1 MGVSP
6 RRPPFRGPGGR
17 PRARPCAQPVHPH
30 EGQGLGHQFPKPAL
44 LLHPWPPALSP
55 PGLVSS
61 SLVGKTQWQLC
72 RPQGLMSKLAME
84 LRAWDH
90 VPAPPS
96 PSAGDVMR
104 RPSPAGA
111 FPRQLLPSAGRAGGS
126 RKVPR
131 GTRKGRIW
139 ERLLSSVKSVKPLR
153 WTGPTRGWPHAH
165 APWSPGRRP
174 GSASGDRSFW
184 PSEPCP

>member
-17 PRARPCAQPVHPH
+17 PGARPCAQPVHPH
-30 EGQGLGHQFPKPAL
+30 EGQGLGHQFPKPTL
-44 LLHPWPPALSP
+44 LLHPWAPALSP

-72 RPQGLMSKLAME
+72 QPQGLMSKLAME

-96 PSAGDVMR
+96 PSAGDVMTETQPGWR
-104 RPSPAGA
+104 
-111 FPRQLLPSAGRAGGS
+111 
-126 RKVPR
+126 
-131 GTRKGRIW
+131 
-139 ERLLSSVKSVKPLR
+139 LSSAAAALC
-153 WTGPTRGWPHAH
+153 
-165 APWSPGRRP
+165 
-174 GSASGDRSFW
+174 W
-184 PSEPCP
+184 PSRGKQEGAAGDPQGEDLGKAP